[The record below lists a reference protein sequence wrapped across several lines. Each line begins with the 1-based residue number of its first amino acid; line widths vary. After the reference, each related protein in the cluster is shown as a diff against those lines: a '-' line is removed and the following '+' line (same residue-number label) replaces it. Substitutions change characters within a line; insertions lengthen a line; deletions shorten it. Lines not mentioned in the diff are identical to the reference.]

1 MNGYIYADNAATTRI
16 SDEVLEAMLPYLQ
29 EQYGNASALYRL
41 GRSAHSA
48 LEKARRQIAEQLG
61 ASPIELSFTSGG
73 TESNNWALKGTVHR
87 LADQGKRHIVTSAVE
102 HPSVLRAAAALEREG
117 VSVTYLPVDA
127 VGRVSPQAV
136 EAALRPDTALV
147 SIMYA
152 NNEIGTIQP
161 VAEIGSVCRAHG
173 VLFHTDAVQA
183 AGTLP
188 IRVEEQNIDLLSLS
202 AHKFYGPK
210 GVGLLYCRRDAY
222 PANLLDGGT
231 QERGHRAGTENVAL
245 AVGMAKALELAG
257 QDREAKNGAIT
268 ALRDEV
274 QNGLLRIHN
283 SRLNGDP
290 DNRLPGTLNVSFAGV
305 DGQSLLFRLDL
316 AGLAVSSGS
325 ACASGSLSPSHV
337 LLALG
342 MPYELAHGSLRI
354 SLGKYNTKEDAS
366 TIVRIVTE
374 TVEDL
379 RENRPLIANRTR
391 RRLLE

>member
-1 MNGYIYADNAATTRI
+1 MSGFIYADNAATTRI

-41 GRSAHSA
+41 GRNAHSA
-48 LEKARRQIAEQLG
+48 LEQSRKQMAELLG
-61 ASPIELSFTSGG
+61 VSPMELFFTSGG

-87 LADQGKRHIVTSAVE
+87 LARQGKRHIVTSAAE
-102 HPSVLRAAAALEREG
+102 HHSVLHAAAALEREG

-127 VGRVSPQAV
+127 MGRVSPQEV

-161 VAEIGSVCRAHG
+161 VAEIGAACHAHG

-188 IRVEEQNIDLLSLS
+188 IRVKEQNIDLLSLS

-210 GVGLLYCRRDAY
+210 GVGLLYCRRDAC
-222 PANLLDGGT
+222 PETLLDGGA

-245 AVGMAKALELAG
+245 AVGMAKALELAC
-257 QDREAKNGAIT
+257 QNRAAKNTAVA

-274 QNGLLRIHN
+274 QEGLLRIHD

-290 DNRLPGTLNVSFAGV
+290 DNRLPGTLNISFAGV

-316 AGLAVSSGS
+316 AGLAASSGS

-342 MPYELAHGSLRI
+342 VPYELAHGSLRI

-366 TIVRIVTE
+366 AIIRIVTE
-374 TVEDL
+374 TVAEL
-379 RENRPLIANRTR
+379 RGEASPYR
-391 RRLLE
+391 

>member
-1 MNGYIYADNAATTRI
+1 MSRFIYADNAATTKI
-16 SDEVLEAMLPYLQ
+16 SDEVLETMLPYLQ

-41 GRSAHSA
+41 GRNAHSA
-48 LEKARRQIAEQLG
+48 LEQSRRKMAELLG
-61 ASPIELSFTSGG
+61 TSPMELFFTSGG

-87 LADQGKRHIVTSAVE
+87 LASQGKRHIVTSAVE
-102 HPSVLRAAAALEREG
+102 HHSVLHAAAALEREG

-136 EAALRPDTALV
+136 ESALRPDTAMV

-161 VAEIGSVCRAHG
+161 VAEIGAVCHAHG

-188 IRVEEQNIDLLSLS
+188 IRVKEQNIDLLSLS
-202 AHKFYGPK
+202 AHKFNGPK

-222 PANLLDGGT
+222 PETLLDGGA

-245 AVGMAKALELAG
+245 AVGMAKALELAC
-257 QDREAKNGAIT
+257 QDREAKNAAVA

-274 QNGLLRIHN
+274 QEGLLRIHD

-290 DNRLPGTLNVSFAGV
+290 DSRLPGTLNVSFAGV

-316 AGLAVSSGS
+316 AGLAASSGS

-337 LLALG
+337 LLAMG
-342 MPYELAHGSLRI
+342 VPYELAHGSLRI

-366 TIVRIVTE
+366 AIVRIVTE
-374 TVEDL
+374 TVAEL
-379 RENRPLIANRTR
+379 RGESSPYR
-391 RRLLE
+391 

>member
-1 MNGYIYADNAATTRI
+1 MSSFIYADNAATTRI

-41 GRSAHSA
+41 GRTAHSA
-48 LEKARRQIAEQLG
+48 LEQSRRQIAELLG
-61 ASPIELSFTSGG
+61 ASPMELFFTSGG

-87 LADQGKRHIVTSAVE
+87 LARQGKRHIVTSAVE
-102 HPSVLRAAAALEREG
+102 HHSVLHAAAALEREG

-136 EAALRPDTALV
+136 ESALRPDTALV

-161 VAEIGSVCRAHG
+161 VAEIGAVCHAHG

-188 IRVEEQNIDLLSLS
+188 IRVKEQNIDLLSLS

-222 PANLLDGGT
+222 PATLLDGGA

-245 AVGMAKALELAG
+245 AVGMAKALELAC
-257 QDREAKNGAIT
+257 QDRAAKNGAIA

-274 QNGLLRIHN
+274 QEGLLRIHD

-290 DNRLPGTLNVSFAGV
+290 DHRLPGTLNVSFAGV

-316 AGLAVSSGS
+316 AGLAASSGS

-342 MPYELAHGSLRI
+342 VPYELAHGSLRI

-366 TIVRIVTE
+366 AIVRIVTD
-374 TVEDL
+374 TVAEL
-379 RENRPLIANRTR
+379 RGEPSPYR
-391 RRLLE
+391 

>member
-1 MNGYIYADNAATTRI
+1 MSGFIYADNAATTRI

-41 GRSAHSA
+41 GRTAHSA
-48 LEKARRQIAEQLG
+48 LERSRRQMAELLG
-61 ASPIELSFTSGG
+61 ASPMELFFTSGG

-87 LADQGKRHIVTSAVE
+87 LTRQGKRHIVTSAVE
-102 HPSVLRAAAALEREG
+102 HHSVLHAAAALEREG

-127 VGRVSPQAV
+127 VGRVSPQEV

-161 VAEIGSVCRAHG
+161 VAEIGAVCHAHG
-173 VLFHTDAVQA
+173 VLFHMDAVQA

-188 IRVEEQNIDLLSLS
+188 IQVKEQNIDLLSLS
-202 AHKFYGPK
+202 AHKFCGPK
-210 GVGLLYCRRDAY
+210 GVGLLYCRRDAC
-222 PANLLDGGT
+222 PEALLDGGA

-245 AVGMAKALELAG
+245 AVGMAKALELAC
-257 QDREAKNGAIT
+257 QDRETKNAAVA

-274 QNGLLRIHN
+274 QTGLLRIHG

-316 AGLAVSSGS
+316 AGLAASSGS

-342 MPYELAHGSLRI
+342 VPYELAHGSLRI

-366 TIVRIVTE
+366 AIIRIVTE
-374 TVEDL
+374 TVAEL
-379 RENRPLIANRTR
+379 RGEPSP
-391 RRLLE
+391 